1 MLEEKKFDA
10 ENVKSTKNSGKAI
23 TSEIVLE
30 VLHQHASGMKVNL
43 HPFIVIVSWYFYDM
57 K

>member
-1 MLEEKKFDA
+1 MLNQTKSHEK
-10 ENVKSTKNSGKAI
+10 TI
-23 TSEIVLE
+23 TSKIVHE

-43 HPFIVIVSWYFYDM
+43 HPHIVMVSWYFCDM